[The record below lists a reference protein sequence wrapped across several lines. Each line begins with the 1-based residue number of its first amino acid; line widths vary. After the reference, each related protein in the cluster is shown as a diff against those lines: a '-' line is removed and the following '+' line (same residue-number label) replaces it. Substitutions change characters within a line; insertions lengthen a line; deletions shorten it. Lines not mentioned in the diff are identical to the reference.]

1 MNKYLGNEFKIC
13 VTELTRLFEYS
24 SSENELHEWVCF
36 ILSFSSSFLK
46 GTWTV
51 GIELNMN
58 GTWMVKLDIFKPF

>member
-36 ILSFSSSFLK
+36 ILSFSSLFLN
-46 GTWTV
+46 W
-51 GIELNMN
+51 
-58 GTWMVKLDIFKPF
+58 TWMVKLDIPKPF